1 MVRWIERFWFWLGW
15 WLCQH
20 GSHSWSKRKC
30 TRCTLDMDDV
40 GKRTMRKPW
49 GLIEEEPA
57 ADPPAG

>member
-1 MVRWIERFWFWLGW
+1 
-15 WLCQH
+15 
-20 GSHSWSKRKC
+20 
-30 TRCTLDMDDV
+30 MDDV